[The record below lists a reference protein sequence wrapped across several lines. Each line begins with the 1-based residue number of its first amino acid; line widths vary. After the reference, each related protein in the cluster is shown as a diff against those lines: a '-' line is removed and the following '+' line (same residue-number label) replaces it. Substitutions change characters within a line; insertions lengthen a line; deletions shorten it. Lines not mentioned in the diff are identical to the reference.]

1 MKRRNVSIEL
11 AGVVIF
17 MTILACVLPGQAAQ
31 PQLVVATDPNALSTF
46 IAGTAQVL
54 ADQTAQAASPTLPV
68 PTAAEVPPT
77 ATAIPTPNLSA
88 QNTLLAFQA
97 DGSAI
102 FSDYKAGV
110 EIRLAPIW
118 MPMRINEPEFYTAW
132 ETDFVS
138 KNNDVIEKM
147 NSYQTEDVSI
157 IRLVGFDVRPGYIF
171 NRQYT
176 YIGLVYQAGNFSS
189 LQEWEKYESEQ
200 LIYVDSKFIGSRGFQ
215 NSNGVELME
224 VEKSSAGK
232 FDGHL
237 YFKTVIFSVP
247 GGTYFVDLY
256 CDLANK
262 DMVIADFNVIID
274 SIKLI
279 PQ

>member
-11 AGVVIF
+11 AGMVSF
-17 MTILACVLPGQAAQ
+17 MTILACVIPGQAAQ
-31 PQLVVATDPNALSTF
+31 PPLANDPNALSTY

-54 ADQTAQAASPTLPV
+54 AEQTAQAASPTLPV
-68 PTAAEVPPT
+68 PTATEVPPT

-157 IRLVGFDVRPGYIF
+157 FRLVGFDVRPGYIF
-171 NRQYT
+171 NGLYT
-176 YIGLVYQAGNFSS
+176 HVSVVYQASNSQT
-189 LQEWEKYESEQ
+189 LDERLKYESEN
-200 LIYVDSKFIGSRGFQ
+200 LVYLDEKVIASRHFQ
-215 NSNGVELME
+215 NINTLDMVEL
-224 VEKSSAGK
+224 EKSLTGREGGSI
-232 FDGHL
+232 
-237 YFKTVIFSVP
+237 YYKTVFFDLP
-247 GGTYFVDLY
+247 EGMYFVDLY

-262 DMVIADFNVIID
+262 DMVIADFNVIIN